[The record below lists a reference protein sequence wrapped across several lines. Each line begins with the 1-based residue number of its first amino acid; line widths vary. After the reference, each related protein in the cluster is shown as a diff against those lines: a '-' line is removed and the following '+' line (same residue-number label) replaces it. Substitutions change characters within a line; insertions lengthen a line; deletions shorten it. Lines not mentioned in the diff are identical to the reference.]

1 MVNLPSLDD
10 FMRDIAAAASG
21 VLQKDVTT
29 ITGFAK
35 SQQIKLTKFAIW
47 IGEAELAHE
56 FDGIP
61 GLRDEFLQSLQDM
74 IRDFI
79 NTLRGLTAITIEKIW
94 NAIVD
99 VIWTTLDRATGLT
112 LPRPI

>member
-1 MVNLPSLDD
+1 MSTLPNLDQL
-10 FMRDIAAAASG
+10 MKDISAAASTI
-21 VLQKDVTT
+21 VNKDIST

-35 SQQIKLTKFAIW
+35 SQEIKLAKFAIW

-56 FDGIP
+56 FDQVP
-61 GLRDEFLQSLQDM
+61 GLREEFLQSLQDM
-74 IRDFI
+74 IRDFV
-79 NTLRGLTAITIEKIW
+79 NTLRGLTMITIEKIW

-99 VIWTTLDRATGLT
+99 VIWTALDKATGLA